1 MRAAY
6 PKLKCLLGVMSAG
19 SGRRRPRPHAPRS
32 RRVSLQSGLRQAFTQ
47 LARENRDAT
56 AGIHRGAQQRNGV
69 AGRSARAATG
79 NAGHRVSRH
88 DDARAR
94 LPFRYRISSRARR
107 TRICRRPQRCD
118 RVPLGAGTVR
128 TPARIGGRSGLSR
141 KVNVIAAVSGPAA
154 LAAKGATATIPFVF
168 ATGLDVIKA
177 GIVASFNRPDGNAT
191 GVYLYTGA
199 LQPKKLELLAQLAPN
214 AATIAVLANPNSP
227 IVETQVKELQEAARL
242 LGRRLIVL
250 NASSE
255 KEIDA
260 AFAALVQQRANGLI
274 VSADPFFNGQRA
286 QLVALAA
293 RSVIPAI
300 YEWREFTIAGG
311 LVSYGTN
318 VTDAYR
324 QAGNYT
330 GRILKGEKPA
340 DLPVVQPTKFEF
352 VINLRTAKA
361 LGIDVPPKL
370 LALTDEVIE

>member
-1 MRAAY
+1 M
-6 PKLKCLLGVMSAG
+6 
-19 SGRRRPRPHAPRS
+19 RRREFIA
-32 RRVSLQSGLRQAFTQ
+32 GLGSAAASPVVARAQQ
-47 LARENRDAT
+47 LATPVIGYLGTTTPEQDSHFVT
-56 AGIHRGAQQRNGV
+56 AFRRGLGELGFVEGRNVAIEFRWAQGQYE
-69 AGRSARAATG
+69 
-79 NAGHRVSRH
+79 
-88 DDARAR
+88 R
-94 LPFRYRISSRARR
+94 LPELAA
-107 TRICRRPQRCD
+107 D
-118 RVPLGAGTVR
+118 LV
-128 TPARIGGRSGLSR
+128 SR

-191 GVYLYTGA
+191 GVYLFTRA
-199 LQPKKLELLAQLAPN
+199 LQAKKLELLAQLAPN

-311 LVSYGTN
+311 LVSYGTS

>member
-1 MRAAY
+1 M
-6 PKLKCLLGVMSAG
+6 
-19 SGRRRPRPHAPRS
+19 RRREFIA
-32 RRVSLQSGLRQAFTQ
+32 GLSSAAASPVVARAQQ
-47 LARENRDAT
+47 LATPVIGYLGTTTPEQDSHFVT
-56 AGIHRGAQQRNGV
+56 AFRRGLGELGFVDGRNVGIEFRWAQGQYE
-69 AGRSARAATG
+69 
-79 NAGHRVSRH
+79 
-88 DDARAR
+88 R
-94 LPFRYRISSRARR
+94 LPALEA
-107 TRICRRPQRCD
+107 D
-118 RVPLGAGTVR
+118 LV
-128 TPARIGGRSGLSR
+128 SR

-168 ATGLDVIKA
+168 ATGLDVIKS
-177 GIVASFNRPDGNAT
+177 GIVASFSRPDGNAT
-191 GVYLYTGA
+191 GAYLFTGA

-214 AATIAVLANPNSP
+214 AAIIAVLANPNSP

-311 LVSYGTN
+311 LVSYGTS